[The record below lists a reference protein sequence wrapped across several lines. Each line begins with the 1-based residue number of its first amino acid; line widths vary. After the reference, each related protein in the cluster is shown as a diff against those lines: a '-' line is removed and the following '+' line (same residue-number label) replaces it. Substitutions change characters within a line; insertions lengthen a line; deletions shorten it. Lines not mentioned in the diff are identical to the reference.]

1 MIENPAMPAVAL
13 YCSDETARYGFGDDH
28 PFGPDRQ
35 QAFLDALAEAKLD
48 QRVITR
54 RPHPAGESELLLFH
68 EPQLLDFVR
77 DRCAREGGFLD
88 FGDTPADEHIFD
100 AARHVVGATLL
111 AIDDVMARRVRYGF
125 VPIGGLHHASRKAVA
140 GFCVF
145 NDIGIAIEILRRQ
158 HGISRIAYVDI
169 DAHHGD
175 GVFYA
180 FEDDPDLVFVDLHQ
194 DGRTLYPGTGHAH
207 ERGRGAAEG
216 RKLNLPLPPGTGSGG
231 FRNAWDKAEAFL
243 EQHQPEFILLQCGAD
258 SLGGDPITQL
268 DLAADDHAFV
278 AGRVAELA
286 ERHAGG
292 RLVAMG
298 GGGYNR
304 RNIGLGWSAVVGALL
319 DAGAAADKT

>member
-1 MIENPAMPAVAL
+1 MIDNPAMPAVAL
-13 YCSDETARYGFGDDH
+13 YCSEQTARYGFGSDH

-35 QAFLDALAEAKLD
+35 QAFLDALREASLD

-54 RPHPAGESELLLFH
+54 RPHPAGESDLLLFH
-68 EPQLLDFVR
+68 DSHMLDFVR
-77 DRCAREGGFLD
+77 DRCARDGGYLD
-88 FGDTPADEHIFD
+88 FGDTPADPHIFD

-111 AIDDVMARRVRYGF
+111 AVDDVVARRVRYGF

-145 NDIGIAIEILRRQ
+145 NDIGVAIETLRRRY
-158 HGISRIAYVDI
+158 GIQRIAYVDI

-194 DGRTLYPGTGHAH
+194 DGRTLYPGTGMP
-207 ERGRGAAEG
+207 EECGTGSAEG
-216 RKLNLPLPPGTGSGG
+216 RKLNLALPPGTGSDG
-231 FRNAWDKAEAFL
+231 FRNAWEKAEAFID
-243 EQHQPEFILLQCGAD
+243 EAEPEFILLQCGAD
-258 SLGGDPITQL
+258 SLAGDPITQL
-268 DLAADDHAFV
+268 ALTADDHAHV
-278 AGRVAELA
+278 AGRLAQLA

-292 RLVAMG
+292 RLVALG

-319 DAGAAADKT
+319 DAATKYD